1 MSKLWDD
8 LKKNMKDWGSAAVE
22 KAEEVS
28 KIAVAK
34 TEELTR
40 ISKIKIEIH
49 QLYRDLNKSFENLG
63 RLSHRHARDDNMVNF
78 TGNTDFYSHVQRID
92 DIQRAIEDKE
102 AGIENIKQ
110 EYDIKEEDIVDISP
124 KDDTAPADSG
134 DDGSKSQEQD

>member
-49 QLYRDLNKSFENLG
+49 QLHRDLNNSFQDLG

-78 TGNTDFYSHVQRID
+78 TGNTDFFSHVQRID
-92 DIQRAIEDKE
+92 DIQKAIEDKE
-102 AGIENIKQ
+102 AEIERIKQ
-110 EYDIKEEDIVDISP
+110 EYDIKEEDIAEISDQGESATP
-124 KDDTAPADSG
+124 DPGAENEPS
-134 DDGSKSQEQD
+134 

>member
-8 LKKNMKDWGSAAVE
+8 LKKNMKEWSNVAVE

-49 QLYRDLNKSFENLG
+49 QVQKDLESAYQSLGHWIEEKHPAHAKLALFKDDHFQDLMKRIRDMKDSV
-63 RLSHRHARDDNMVNF
+63 A
-78 TGNTDFYSHVQRID
+78 
-92 DIQRAIEDKE
+92 AKE
-102 AGIENIKQ
+102 AEIARIREESGLEEAGPQ
-110 EYDIKEEDIVDISP
+110 EEPPATPEGEES
-124 KDDTAPADSG
+124 ADSG
-134 DDGSKSQEQD
+134 KED